1 MAFTKRRPRR
11 LCGLFSISLWLL
23 CIPRVFAYE
32 ETLQNARQMLEQDDA
47 QAAYEQV
54 KAAEA
59 QHSGEPEF
67 DYWLGVIALRAGEV
81 SHALIALDRVLI
93 IQPEHA
99 GARMERVAALLQLDQ
114 RRAAEQEIERLEA
127 LYPPPE
133 AQAAIGRFKAEINQ
147 RRQEENAPQ
156 HNVSI
161 GVTFGYDSNPQ
172 RYQSEIS
179 LDPLP
184 PSLRSVVDELI
195 DSGALEPD
203 DPAQLDETTF
213 ASRSSVYHRWQA
225 NYQGRYPIDDRS
237 RWLMSTT
244 AQTQRYLR
252 DSADEIDLTLV
263 QLAPG
268 YQRELDNGH
277 TMTLQPSLLQGWGGA
292 DQDPLLT
299 RWGLTGRYAYTIGS
313 ESELAW
319 QASAQHNDF
328 DNAQSDYDAGRLGVT
343 LTTPLNDIS
352 LRWQAQLGQEWA
364 RGGESNQQRD
374 GGDLNHWQL
383 GVGVDVP
390 IGERQ
395 LIRGDIGYRQR
406 DYQDDVNNITTR
418 YESQAREE
426 QIWEARVSWLYQF
439 NRHWLVETSADY
451 EKRNATI
458 DFYDSTRLQTQIG
471 VRYLF

>member
-1 MAFTKRRPRR
+1 M
-11 LCGLFSISLWLL
+11 
-23 CIPRVFAYE
+23 
-32 ETLQNARQMLEQDDA
+32 
-47 QAAYEQV
+47 
-54 KAAEA
+54 
-59 QHSGEPEF
+59 
-67 DYWLGVIALRAGEV
+67 
-81 SHALIALDRVLI
+81 
-93 IQPEHA
+93 
-99 GARMERVAALLQLDQ
+99 
-114 RRAAEQEIERLEA
+114 
-127 LYPPPE
+127 
-133 AQAAIGRFKAEINQ
+133 
-147 RRQEENAPQ
+147 
-156 HNVSI
+156 
-161 GVTFGYDSNPQ
+161 
-172 RYQSEIS
+172 
-179 LDPLP
+179 
-184 PSLRSVVDELI
+184 
-195 DSGALEPD
+195 
-203 DPAQLDETTF
+203 
-213 ASRSSVYHRWQA
+213 
-225 NYQGRYPIDDRS
+225 
-237 RWLMSTT
+237 
-244 AQTQRYLR
+244 
-252 DSADEIDLTLV
+252 
-263 QLAPG
+263 
-268 YQRELDNGH
+268 
-277 TMTLQPSLLQGWGGA
+277 
-292 DQDPLLT
+292 T

-395 LIRGDIGYRQR
+395 LIRGDVGYRQR

>member
-93 IQPEHA
+93 TQPEHA

-114 RRAAEQEIERLEA
+114 RRAAEQEIEHLEA

-299 RWGLTGRYAYTIGS
+299 RWGLTGRYAYTVGS

-390 IGERQ
+390 IGKRQ